1 MMKQAFSLSFPAK
14 RWTVLLL
21 ATGSSLL
28 FTMPLAIPLA
38 LGGNDAP
45 HGAGLPARIV
55 EITSQDVALLPAG
68 PAECPPDAG
77 AEDPGELAHVRQAIQ
92 TSHLIRIVTLG
103 PWGTPASRTGK
114 AMPAVPWLTAVML
127 KQALPQVT
135 IFLSPQGARGEQVQT
150 TADRLPSILKD
161 AHYDL
166 ALWQSGTV
174 EAERNMPP
182 SAYYDALKDGVGRLL
197 SANTDIVLIDLPY
210 SHLLNTYADPA
221 LYEDA
226 LEQAAVPDGVALY
239 PRFDIMR
246 RWVTTGAMSRHT
258 EGNIRVKDIALQHRV
273 CLARSLMHFILQGAG
288 IKPENPST
296 PYQPPGK

>member
-1 MMKQAFSLSFPAK
+1 MKQTFSLSFPTK
-14 RWTVLLL
+14 LWTVLLL

-28 FTMPLAIPLA
+28 FTMPLALA
-38 LGGNDAP
+38 GNDAP
-45 HGAGLPARIV
+45 HGAGLPATMV
-55 EITSQDVALLPAG
+55 EITPSDVALLPSG

-92 TSHLIRIVTLG
+92 TGHLLRIITLG

-135 IFLSPQGARGEQVQT
+135 IFLSQQGARGEQAQT

-210 SHLLNTYADPA
+210 SHLLNTYADPT

-239 PRFDIMR
+239 PRFDIIR
-246 RWVTTGAMSRHT
+246 RWVTTGAMPRHT
-258 EGNIRVKDIALQHRV
+258 EGHIRVKDIALQHRV

-288 IKPENPST
+288 ITPENPAT
-296 PYQPPGK
+296 PYPPPGK